1 MSKVNNKEVLAFH
14 PGYYIDEIIEEMG
27 ITQEEFAIRLG
38 TTPKTISKL
47 VNGETGISND
57 LALKLAS
64 LLNSSPEMWLN
75 LQKSYDAKILE
86 LQEEEQLKKQVE
98 LIKQIDYSYFVK
110 LGFLSDTRNA
120 IEKIKNLCSF
130 LSVARLGILLE
141 KDYNVSYRNGI
152 RDENQKNILNANVW
166 VETVTKIARDT
177 VTQKFDMK
185 KFNAVISEIAEMT
198 LEPFGNI
205 IEDVKQ
211 RLADCGVVLVLLPYL
226 KNSGL
231 HGFVKWLDKG
241 KVVIAISDRR
251 KSIDTF
257 WFTFFHEARHV
268 QQKKIKLINFTWKDS
283 DSIISDDEADADSF
297 SQSILIPMDKY
308 RLFLARDIFTVSSV
322 RRFATEINR
331 HPGIVVGRL
340 QNDKKV
346 TYASRLNELKTSIE
360 F

>member
-1 MSKVNNKEVLAFH
+1 MSKVNNKNLMAFH

-27 ITQEEFAIRLG
+27 ITQEEFAIRIG

-75 LQKSYDAKILE
+75 LQKEYDAKMLE
-86 LQEEEQLKKQVE
+86 IQEEEQINDQVD

-110 LGFLSDTRNA
+110 LGFLPNTRSA
-120 IEKIKNLCSF
+120 TEKIKKLCSF
-130 LSVARLGILLE
+130 LSVSRLGILLE

-152 RDENQKNILNANVW
+152 REEKQKNILNANVW

-177 VTQKFDMK
+177 ETKKFDLR
-185 KFNAVISEIAEMT
+185 KFNSVISEIAEMT
-198 LEPFGNI
+198 SVPFSEI
-205 IEDVKQ
+205 IADIK
-211 RLADCGVVLVLLPYL
+211 RKLADCGVVLVLLPYL
-226 KNSGL
+226 KDSGL
-231 HGFVKWLDKG
+231 HGFVKWIDRG
-241 KVVIAISDRR
+241 KAVIAISDRR

-268 QQKKIKLINFTWKDS
+268 QQKKKKQINFTWNDS
-283 DSIISDDEADADSF
+283 DSDVNDEEIDADTF
-297 SQSILIPMDKY
+297 AQSTLIPDEKY
-308 RLFLARDIFTVSSV
+308 QVFLSHNNFTLGSIKS
-322 RRFATEINR
+322 FALDINR
-331 HPGIVVGRL
+331 HPGIIVGRL
-340 QNDKKV
+340 QNDEKV
-346 TYASRLNELKTSIE
+346 PYASRLNDLKTSIE

>member
-1 MSKVNNKEVLAFH
+1 MSKVNKKELMAFH
-14 PGYYIDEIIEEMG
+14 PGYYIDEIIEEMS

-64 LLNSSPEMWLN
+64 LLNTSLELWLN
-75 LQKSYDAKILE
+75 LQKAYDAKVIE
-86 LQEEEQLKKQVE
+86 LQKEEQLNNQVD

-110 LGFLSDTRNA
+110 LGFLPDTKNA
-120 IEKIKNLCSF
+120 IEKIRNLCSF

-152 RDENQKNILNANVW
+152 RDEKQKNILNANVW

-177 VTQKFDMK
+177 ATKKFDLK
-185 KFNAVISEIAEMT
+185 SFSAVISDIAEMT
-198 LEPFGNI
+198 LEPFSEI
-205 IEDVKQ
+205 IEDVKKK
-211 RLADCGVVLVLLPYL
+211 LADCGVVLVLLPYL
-226 KNSGL
+226 KDSGL
-231 HGFVKWLDKG
+231 HGFVKWLDKD
-241 KVVIAISDRR
+241 KAVIAISDRR

-268 QQKKIKLINFTWKDS
+268 QQKKIKHINFTWKDS
-283 DSIISDDEADADSF
+283 ESVISDEEVDADTF
-297 SQSILIPMDKY
+297 SQSVLIPIDKY
-308 RLFLARDIFTVSSV
+308 HMFLTQNIFTVSSV
-322 RRFATEINR
+322 KRFALEIHR
-331 HPGIVVGRL
+331 HPGIIVGRL
-340 QNDKKV
+340 QNDHKIP
-346 TYASRLNELKTSIE
+346 YASRLNKLKTTIE

>member
-1 MSKVNNKEVLAFH
+1 MSKENNNELMAFH

-64 LLNSSPEMWLN
+64 LLNSSPETWLN
-75 LQKSYDAKILE
+75 LQKSYDAKMIE
-86 LQEEEQLKKQVE
+86 IKEKEQLEKQVE

-110 LGFLSDTRNA
+110 LSFLPDTRDS
-120 IEKIKNLCSF
+120 IERIKNLCSF

-152 RDENQKNILNANVW
+152 RDEKQKNILNANVW
-166 VETVTKIARDT
+166 VETVTKIARESEA
-177 VTQKFDMK
+177 QKFDLK
-185 KFNAVISEIAEMT
+185 KFNAAVSEIAEMT
-198 LEPFGNI
+198 LEPFDNI
-205 IEDVKQ
+205 IDNVKE

-226 KNSGL
+226 KDSGL

-241 KVVIAISDRR
+241 KAVIAISDRK
-251 KSIDTF
+251 KSIDSF

-268 QQKKIKLINFTWKDS
+268 QQKKIKQINYTWNES
-283 DSIISDDEADADSF
+283 DSIISDDEVDANEF
-297 SQSILIPMDKY
+297 SQSILIPSEKY
-308 RLFLARDIFTVSSV
+308 QVFVSKNVFTNSSV
-322 RRFATEINR
+322 KNFSKEINR
-331 HPGIVVGRL
+331 HPGIVVARL
-340 QNDKKV
+340 QNDQKV
-346 TYASRLNELKTSIE
+346 PYASRLNELKTSIE

>member
-1 MSKVNNKEVLAFH
+1 MSKVKNKEIMAFH

-64 LLNSSPEMWLN
+64 LLNSSTEMWLN
-75 LQKSYDAKILE
+75 LQKSYDAKMLE
-86 LQEEEQLKKQVE
+86 LQEDEQLKNQVD

-110 LGFLSDTRNA
+110 LGFLPDTRSA

-130 LSVARLGILLE
+130 LSVARLGIFLE

-177 VTQKFDMK
+177 ITKKFDLK
-185 KFNAVISEIAEMT
+185 KFNAVISEIAGMT
-198 LEPFGNI
+198 LEPFAEI
-205 IEDVKQ
+205 IEDVKK

-226 KNSGL
+226 KDSGL

-241 KVVIAISDRR
+241 KAVIAISDRR

-268 QQKKIKLINFTWKDS
+268 QQKKIKQINFTWKDS
-283 DSIISDDEADADSF
+283 DSVISDDETDADTF
-297 SQSILIPMDKY
+297 SQSMLIPIDKY
-308 RLFLARDIFTVSSV
+308 HVFLARNIFTVSSV
-322 RRFATEINR
+322 KQFALEINR

-340 QNDKKV
+340 QSDKKV
-346 TYASRLNELKTSIE
+346 PYTSFLNELKTSIE

>member
-1 MSKVNNKEVLAFH
+1 MNKLKNKELMAFH

-64 LLNSSPEMWLN
+64 LLNSSLEMWLN
-75 LQKSYDAKILE
+75 LQKAYDAKMLE
-86 LQEEEQLKKQVE
+86 LQEEEQLKNQVN

-110 LGFLSDTRNA
+110 LGLLPDTRNA

-152 RDENQKNILNANVW
+152 RDKKQKNILNANVW

-177 VTQKFDMK
+177 VTKKFDLK
-185 KFNAVISEIAEMT
+185 KFNSVISEIAEMT
-198 LEPFGNI
+198 LEPFAEI
-205 IEDVKQ
+205 IEDVKK

-226 KNSGL
+226 KDSGL

-241 KVVIAISDRR
+241 KAVIAISDRR

-268 QQKKIKLINFTWKDS
+268 QQKKIKQINFTWKDS
-283 DSIISDDEADADSF
+283 DSVISDDEADADSF
-297 SQSILIPMDKY
+297 SQFMLIPIDKY
-308 RLFLARDIFTVSSV
+308 NVFLARNIFTFSSV
-322 RRFATEINR
+322 KRFALEINR

-346 TYASRLNELKTSIE
+346 SYASRLNELKTPIE

>member
-1 MSKVNNKEVLAFH
+1 MSKIKNEEIMAFH

-47 VNGETGISND
+47 VNGEIGISND

-75 LQKSYDAKILE
+75 LQKAYDIKILE
-86 LQEEEQLKKQVE
+86 YQEEEQLEKQVD
-98 LIKQIDYSYFVK
+98 LVKKIDYGYFVK
-110 LGFLSDTRNA
+110 LGFLPATKKAVER
-120 IEKIKNLCSF
+120 IRNLCSF

-152 RDENQKNILNANVW
+152 RDEKQKNILNANVW
-166 VETVTKIARDT
+166 VETVTKIARETDAK
-177 VTQKFDMK
+177 KFNLK
-185 KFNAVISEIAEMT
+185 KFNAAISEIAEMT
-198 LEPFGNI
+198 AQPFSEI
-205 IEDVKQ
+205 IEDVKK

-226 KNSGL
+226 KASGL
-231 HGFVKWLDKG
+231 HGFVKWIDKD
-241 KVVIAISDRR
+241 KAVIAISDRK

-268 QQKKIKLINFTWKDS
+268 QQKKIKQINFTWKDN
-283 DSIISDDEADADSF
+283 DSVISDEEKDADIF
-297 SQSILIPMDKY
+297 SQSILIPIDKY
-308 RLFLARDIFTVSSV
+308 RVFVENNIFTVHSITI
-322 RRFATEINR
+322 FASEINR

-340 QNDKKV
+340 QNDKKIS
-346 TYASRLNELKTSIE
+346 YAYLNELKTSIE